1 MSNIDNPSTP
11 DDPFEEKPGMSQPSS
26 TSEADSHPS
35 LRPPLARHRRQRRR
49 LIPSSADERAEF
61 LEELAHRAYPT
72 LEFFIFSLLCGAVLG
87 ASYLL
92 DSQALLFLGILLAP
106 LMTPWIGMV
115 LATVTGSWRF
125 FFQTFTGFLFGA
137 VLIFITGLLA
147 GFASRIFMPITLNQ
161 AFIHTRLWWPD
172 LFVLFLGAILL
183 PVSIVRSEDKPIL
196 PSAMLAYEFY
206 LPLSAAAVG
215 LGSGVKGLYPD
226 GLVIFLIHVT
236 LATLVGI
243 ITLFILGFRP
253 YTLAGFTLGTTIT
266 LIIIVTLI
274 FISGLWTLI
283 SAQLLP
289 RLGSTP
295 SPGVIV
301 PGSTATSTPP
311 IPPQSASSSTSIPPT
326 GTETPTETPTAT
338 LTATLVFPTPETPTT
353 TPSPMPTPIYGR
365 IFTSKGNGVI
375 VRTEPS
381 GPILT
386 TLVNGFLVEV
396 LPEQQE
402 YDRTVWAHIRFTTRD
417 GTQDGWVIQSLL
429 ITATPAPN
437 WQPTLTPS
445 P

>member
-1 MSNIDNPSTP
+1 MSNINNLPTP
-11 DDPFEEKPGMSQPSS
+11 EDPPEEKPGMSQPSS
-26 TSEADSHPS
+26 APEAVSPPPV
-35 LRPPLARHRRQRRR
+35 RPPLARHRRQRRR
-49 LIPSSADERAEF
+49 LIPSSADQRAEF

-72 LEFFIFSLLCGAVLG
+72 LEFFIFSLLSGAVLG

-125 FFQTFTGFLFGA
+125 FFQTFIGFLFGA
-137 VLIFITGLLA
+137 VLIFVTGLLA
-147 GFASRIFMPITLNQ
+147 GFASLIFMPITLNQ

-172 LFVLFLGAILL
+172 LFVLLLGAILL
-183 PVSIVRSEDKPIL
+183 PISIVRSEDKPIL

-253 YTLAGFTLGTTIT
+253 YTLAGFTLGTTIS
-266 LIIIVTLI
+266 LIAIVTLI
-274 FISGLWTLI
+274 FISGLWTII
-283 SAQLLP
+283 STQLAP
-289 RLGSTP
+289 RFELTP
-295 SPGVIV
+295 SPSVIITD
-301 PGSTATSTPP
+301 SMATSTLSTPP
-311 IPPQSASSSTSIPPT
+311 LSESSPTPVPPT
-326 GTETPTETPTAT
+326 DTPTAT
-338 LTATLVFPTPETPTT
+338 PTATLVFPTPETPTA
-353 TPSPMPTPIYGR
+353 TPSPMPTPIYAK

-381 GPILT
+381 GSILA

-402 YDRTVWAHIRFTTRD
+402 YNRTVWAHIRFTTRD
-417 GTQDGWVIQSLL
+417 GTQEGWVIQSLL

>member
-1 MSNIDNPSTP
+1 MSIIDNLSTP
-11 DDPFEEKPGMSQPSS
+11 EDTPEEKPEMSQPSS
-26 TSEADSHPS
+26 PPEADSPPPV
-35 LRPPLARHRRQRRR
+35 RPQLARHRRQRRR
-49 LIPSSADERAEF
+49 LIPSSSDQRAEF
-61 LEELAHRAYPT
+61 LEDLAHRAYPT

-125 FFQTFTGFLFGA
+125 FFQTFTGFLVGA

-161 AFIHTRLWWPD
+161 AFLHTRLWWPD
-172 LFVLFLGAILL
+172 LFVLLLGAILL
-183 PVSIVRSEDKPIL
+183 PISIVRSEDKPIL

-266 LIIIVTLI
+266 LIAIVTLI
-274 FISGLWTLI
+274 FISGLWTII
-283 SAQLLP
+283 SAQLAP
-289 RLGSTP
+289 SPGSTP
-295 SPGVIV
+295 SPSVAIADST
-301 PGSTATSTPP
+301 PGSATSTPFLP
-311 IPPQSASSSTSIPPT
+311 MSSPT
-326 GTETPTETPTAT
+326 AVPPTETLTAT
-338 LTATLVFPTPETPTT
+338 PTATLVFPTPETPTA
-353 TPSPMPTPIYGR
+353 TPSPMPTPIYAR
-365 IFTSKGNGVI
+365 IFTKKGTGVI
-375 VRTEPS
+375 VRTEPDPNS
-381 GPILT
+381 PILT
-386 TLVNGFLVEV
+386 ALVNGYLVEV
-396 LPEQQE
+396 LPEQKQ
-402 YDRTVWAHIRFTTRD
+402 DSKGTIWAHVRFTTRD
-417 GTQDGWVIQSLL
+417 GTQEGWVIQSLL

>member
-1 MSNIDNPSTP
+1 MSDFVNLPTPEDPPDETPEISPSASMP
-11 DDPFEEKPGMSQPSS
+11 E
-26 TSEADSHPS
+26 SEPV
-35 LRPPLARHRRQRRR
+35 RPVRPLARRRRQRRR
-49 LIPSSADERAEF
+49 LIPSSSDERAEF

-125 FFQTFTGFLFGA
+125 FFQTFVGFLLGA
-137 VLIFITGLLA
+137 VLIFVTGLLA
-147 GFASRIFMPITLNQ
+147 GFASRIFMPITLSQ

-172 LFVLFLGAILL
+172 LFVLLLGAILF
-183 PVSIVRSEDKPIL
+183 PVSIVRSEEKPIL

-206 LPLSAAAVG
+206 LPLSAAAIG
-215 LGSGVKGLYPD
+215 LGSGVKGLYPE

-236 LATLVGI
+236 LAILVGI
-243 ITLFILGFRP
+243 ITLLILGFRP
-253 YTLAGFTLGTTIT
+253 YTLAGFTLGTS
-266 LIIIVTLI
+266 IILVAIVTLI
-274 FISGLWTLI
+274 FISGLWSLI
-283 SAQLLP
+283 PAQFNPGAGRTPTPSVPPAGLTAS
-289 RLGSTP
+289 STP
-295 SPGVIV
+295 TLRVSSP
-301 PGSTATSTPP
+301 TP
-311 IPPQSASSSTSIPPT
+311 
-326 GTETPTETPTAT
+326 ETPTAT
-338 LTATLVFPTPETPTT
+338 LPATSTATLVFPTPETPTA
-353 TPSPMPTPIYGR
+353 TPSPMPTPIFAH
-365 IFTSKGNGVI
+365 IFTSQDTGVI

-386 TLVNGFLVEV
+386 TLVNGWLVEV

-402 YDRTVWAHIRFTTRD
+402 YKGKIWTLIRFTTDRT
-417 GTQDGWVIQSLL
+417 GTAEGWVYQSLL
-429 ITATPAPN
+429 TVTTPAPN

>member
-1 MSNIDNPSTP
+1 MSDFDNLPTP
-11 DDPFEEKPGMSQPSS
+11 EEPREEKPGTSQPMP
-26 TSEADSHPS
+26 EMD
-35 LRPPLARHRRQRRR
+35 LRQPVKPTARRRRQRRR
-49 LIPSSADERAEF
+49 LIPSSSDERAEF

-125 FFQTFTGFLFGA
+125 FFQTFMGFLLGA
-137 VLIFITGLLA
+137 VLIFLTGLLA
-147 GFASRIFMPITLNQ
+147 GFAARIFMPITLNQ
-161 AFIHTRLWWPD
+161 AFVHTRLWWPD
-172 LFVLFLGAILL
+172 LFVLLLGAILL
-183 PVSIVRSEDKPIL
+183 PISIVRSEDKPIL

-226 GLVIFLIHVT
+226 GLVIFLIHVA
-236 LATLVGI
+236 LAILVGI
-243 ITLFILGFRP
+243 ITLFIMGFRP
-253 YTLAGFTLGTTIT
+253 YTLAGFTLGTTIILIT
-266 LIIIVTLI
+266 LVTLV
-274 FISGLWTLI
+274 FISGLWSLI
-283 SAQLLP
+283 SAQFAPTSEL
-289 RLGSTP
+289 TP
-295 SPGVIV
+295 SPGVAATK
-301 PGSTATSTPP
+301 STSASTPSISP
-311 IPPQSASSSTSIPPT
+311 SPVPSA
-326 GTETPTETPTAT
+326 TPTLTDTPTAT
-338 LTATLVFPTPETPTT
+338 PTATLVFPTPETPTA
-353 TPSPMPTPIYGR
+353 TPSPMPTPIYAR

-375 VRTEPS
+375 VRTQPS

-386 TLVNGFLVEV
+386 TLVNNFLVEV
-396 LPEQQE
+396 LPEQQD
-402 YDRTVWAHIRFTTRD
+402 YDRTVWAHIRFTTKD
-417 GTQDGWVIQSLL
+417 GTQEGWVIQSLL